1 MYNVNEVD
9 NVSSKKEPKLYKTFR
24 PVLTFLFKIL
34 YRPKIVGRENIKKR
48 GRLILAGNHT
58 NNLDA
63 VLLISSTNRCIHFL
77 AKKELCSGIKRIIFT
92 NVGLIP
98 VNRKIKDHNVLIK
111 AREYILDEK
120 LIGIF
125 PEGTIEKE
133 KNVFLPF
140 KIGAVK
146 LASDT
151 DCDIVPFYISGDY
164 KLFSSN
170 LKIVFGEPIKIDN
183 KDLDKENAKLISNIK
198 VLANK

>member
-9 NVSSKKEPKLYKTFR
+9 SVSSKKEPILYKTFR
-24 PVLTFLFKIL
+24 PVLTFLFRTL
-34 YRPKIVGRENIKKR
+34 YRPKIIGKENIKTS

-58 NNLDA
+58 SNLDA
-63 VLLISSTNRCIHFL
+63 IMLISSTNRCIHFL
-77 AKKELCSGIKRIIFT
+77 AKKELCSGVKKIIFT

-98 VNRKIKDHNVLIK
+98 VNRKIKDPSVLMK
-111 AREYILDEK
+111 AKEYILDEK

-133 KNVFLPF
+133 KKVFLPF

-151 DCDIVPFYISGDY
+151 NCNIVPFYISGDY
-164 KLFSSN
+164 KLFSNN
-170 LKIVFGEPIKIDN
+170 LKIIFGNPIKIDS
-183 KDLDKENAKLISNIK
+183 KDLDKENAKLLDRIK
-198 VLANK
+198 DLANK